1 MREESKESLTLVK
14 REEAG
19 ESFPLVKREDSGVG
33 ESLSSSSQ
41 SSLESCLQFLDDK
54 SPRETEAKLEMNDR
68 IQHRSCE
75 SLVTSGAGGARKK
88 SESFTLALKKF
99 SSLSSSNITIN
110 LPALS
115 AFPSLPGTDV
125 KPKPETQ
132 SSERRE
138 SQFVTTSTQTES
150 LEKHGLSER
159 VASLSVSPVSSEVY
173 YKEMRGGGE
182 WYSREY
188 YRDYHMYSTLV

>member
-1 MREESKESLTLVK
+1 MTEEPKESLILVK
-14 REEAG
+14 KEEPG

-54 SPRETEAKLEMNDR
+54 SPGETEETLEMNDR

-88 SESFTLALKKF
+88 SESFTQALKKF

-115 AFPSLPGTDV
+115 AFTDV

-138 SQFVTTSTQTES
+138 SQLVTTSTQTES

-182 WYSREY
+182 WYSTEY